1 MCLNFLHD
9 YKVTIH
15 ISEDELGN
23 IWVNILCTNISWEE
37 SQING

>member
-23 IWVNILCTNISWEE
+23 ILAIYLGKYIVH
-37 SQING
+37 